1 MIQES
6 LRNMAPIDFSLLIL
20 ILKNVCLGSLFGGLI
35 IFFLTLFLQG
45 SHLFHSG
52 ADLDHDVDH
61 GVSLDKDFSVDHD
74 VSMDHDFSVDHDISV
89 DHDFSVDHDIS
100 VDHDLSLD
108 TDVDHDISVGID
120 KDIHIDK
127 HLDLQDHGADT
138 PTPLMLLLGTFMIT
152 FGASGTFLIDAVA
165 QGPPLYSIIL
175 TAFIIGLPFG
185 TTYVVTKVWARI
197 AVSEAY
203 ETALETIKIDDPV
216 RTLTTVDTQ
225 GGLVVIETQS
235 IHGPVKMA
243 AKTKYGAIARNMT
256 AYVIEIQGNTLIIDE
271 WSSTDTEKPIPEGS
285 IKWE

>member
-45 SHLFHSG
+45 SHLFQSG

-61 GVSLDKDFSVDHD
+61 GVSLDKDFSVD
-74 VSMDHDFSVDHDISV
+74 FSVDHDVSV
-89 DHDFSVDHDIS
+89 DHDFSVDTDIS

-108 TDVDHDISVGID
+108 TDIDLDVDHDVSVGID
-120 KDIHIDK
+120 KDVHIDK
-127 HLDLQDHGADT
+127 QLGLDDHGADT

-152 FGASGTFLIDAVA
+152 FGASGTFLIDFVA

-175 TAFIIGLPFG
+175 TAIIFGLPFG
-185 TTYVVTKVWARI
+185 TTYVVTKIWARM

-203 ETALETIKIDDPV
+203 ETALETIKVDDPV

-225 GGLVVIETQS
+225 GGLVVIDTPS

-271 WSSTDTEKPIPEGS
+271 WSSSDTEKPIPEGS